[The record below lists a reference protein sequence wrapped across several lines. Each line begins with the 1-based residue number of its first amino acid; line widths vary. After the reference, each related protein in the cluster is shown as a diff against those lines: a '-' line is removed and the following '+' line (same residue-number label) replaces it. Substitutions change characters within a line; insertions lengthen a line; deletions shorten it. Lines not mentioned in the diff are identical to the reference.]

1 MNSFK
6 GRWEEGGGGGRRELY
21 EGESRGRKGRERRR
35 EEGEREGERKDSPA
49 SPFLTSML
57 IFIDA

>member
-1 MNSFK
+1 M
-6 GRWEEGGGGGRRELY
+6 Y

-49 SPFLTSML
+49 SPPFFKIYVDTRVTIILYFHNSMNE
-57 IFIDA
+57 